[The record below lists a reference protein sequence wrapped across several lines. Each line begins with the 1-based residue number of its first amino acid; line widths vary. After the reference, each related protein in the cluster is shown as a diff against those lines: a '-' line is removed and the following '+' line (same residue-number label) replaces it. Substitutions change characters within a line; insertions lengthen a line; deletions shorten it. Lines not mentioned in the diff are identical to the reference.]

1 MATTIQIKRSTGTS
15 APGSLAAGELAV
27 TFGSGTQSNLGDRL
41 FVGDGSTVEVIGGK
55 FFSDMLDHTQGTL
68 TASSALTVDNNSALS
83 DLNIGNH
90 ATTGGSIQ
98 LKEGTNNG
106 SHHVQLKSPNSLGA
120 NLALTLPSAD
130 GSNTNVLRTNGSG
143 TLSFGAVATSELSGT
158 ITNAQLAGSIADSKL
173 NQITTAG
180 KVALSALEIDG
191 GTDIGADLSDAD
203 LIIVDDGA
211 NGTEVKSTLTR
222 VKKYIFSALSG
233 DATASDSGALTI
245 ANGSVENAMLAGS
258 IANGKLAN
266 STISIDADSGTT
278 NAVDL
283 GDTLQV
289 TGGEGI
295 DTSVSG
301 DTLTIAGEDASTSN
315 KGVASFASADFSVS
329 SGAVSIKS
337 GGVSN
342 AQLAND
348 GITIGSDDTSLGGT
362 ITDLNG
368 ITSLDVDNITVDGN
382 TISTTNT
389 NGNLILDP
397 NGTGVINV
405 SSARI
410 TSLGTPTQTT
420 DAATKA
426 YVDSQL
432 QGLDVKNS
440 VRVATTANGT
450 LSTAFANGQ
459 TVDGVTLA
467 TGDRILLKNQS
478 TGSQNGIYTVNASGA
493 PTRATDFDADSE
505 VTGGTFF
512 FVEEGTV
519 NADNGFVMTND
530 GSVTVGT
537 TALVFTQ
544 FSGAGQVIAGAALT
558 KSGNTL
564 NVGVDDS
571 SIEVNSDALRVKASG
586 ITNAMLAGSIDLTA
600 KVTGA
605 LPVGNGGTGLSSI
618 AKGSVLVANSAN
630 TLSAL
635 DGGGS
640 NDGILTYTAS
650 SDTIAFA
657 TAVDGGTFS

>member
-15 APGSLAAGELAV
+15 APSSLAAGELAI
-27 TFGSGTQSNLGDRL
+27 TFGTGTQSNLGDRL
-41 FVGDGSTVEVIGGK
+41 FIGDGSNVDVIGGK
-55 FFSDMLDHTQGTL
+55 FFSDMLDHVQGTL
-68 TASSALTVDNNSALS
+68 TAGSAITVDGNKAVD
-83 DLNIGNH
+83 DLIIGNN
-90 ATTGGSIQ
+90 ATTGGSIE

-106 SHHVQLKSPNSLGA
+106 THHVQLKAPNSLGG
-120 NLALTLPSAD
+120 NLALTLPGSD
-130 GSNTNVLRTNGSG
+130 GNSGEVLKTNGSG
-143 TLSFGAVATSELSGT
+143 TLSFGTLALGDLTGT
-158 ITNAQLAGSIADSKL
+158 L
-173 NQITTAG
+173 
-180 KVALSALEIDG
+180 ALSALEIDG
-191 GTDIGADLSDAD
+191 GTDIGEDLVDAD
-203 LIIVDDGA
+203 LLIVDNGA
-211 NGTEVKSTLTR
+211 GGTNRKSTLTR
-222 VKKYIFSALSG
+222 VKKYVYSAISG
-233 DATASDSGALTI
+233 DATVANNGALTI
-245 ANGSVENAMLAGS
+245 SNTSVTNAMLAGS
-258 IANGKLAN
+258 IANAKLAN
-266 STISIDADSGTT
+266 SS
-278 NAVDL
+278 
-283 GDTLQV
+283 
-289 TGGEGI
+289 
-295 DTSVSG
+295 
-301 DTLTIAGEDASTSN
+301 
-315 KGVASFASADFSVS
+315 
-329 SGAVSIKS
+329 
-337 GGVSN
+337 
-342 AQLAND
+342 
-348 GITIGSDDTSLGGT
+348 ITIGSDAVALGAT
-362 ITDLNG
+362 QTDLNG

-389 NGNLILDP
+389 NGNLNLDP
-397 NGTGVINV
+397 NGTGTVDV

-410 TSLGTPTQTT
+410 TSVATPTGGT
-420 DAATKA
+420 DAANKN
-426 YVDSQL
+426 YVDAQL

-450 LSTAFANGQ
+450 LSSAFANGQ
-459 TVDGVTLA
+459 TVDGITLA
-467 TGDRILLKNQS
+467 TNDRILIKDQS
-478 TGSQNGIYTVNASGA
+478 TGSENGIYTVNASGA

-544 FSGAGQVIAGAALT
+544 FSGAGQVIAGGALT

>member
-15 APGSLAAGELAV
+15 APSSLSAGELAV
-27 TFGSGTQSNLGDRL
+27 TFGTGTQSNLGDRL
-41 FVGDGSTVEVIGGK
+41 FIGDGSNVDVIGGK
-55 FFSDMLDHTQGTL
+55 FFSDMLDHVQGTL
-68 TASSALTVDNNSALS
+68 TAGSAITVDGNKAVDDLIVGNN
-83 DLNIGNH
+83 
-90 ATTGGSIQ
+90 ATTGGSIE

-106 SHHVQLKSPNSLGA
+106 THHVQLKAPNSLGG
-120 NLALTLPSAD
+120 NLALTLPGSD
-130 GSNTNVLRTNGSG
+130 GNSGEVLKTNGSG
-143 TLSFGAVATSELSGT
+143 TLSFGTLALGDLTGT
-158 ITNAQLAGSIADSKL
+158 L
-173 NQITTAG
+173 
-180 KVALSALEIDG
+180 ALSALEIDG
-191 GTDIGADLSDAD
+191 GTDIGEDLVDAD
-203 LIIVDDGA
+203 LLIVDNGA
-211 NGTEVKSTLTR
+211 GGTNRKSTLTR
-222 VKKYIFSALSG
+222 MKKYVYSAITG
-233 DATASDSGALTI
+233 DATVANNGALTI

-258 IANGKLAN
+258 IANAKLSN
-266 STISIDADSGTT
+266 SS
-278 NAVDL
+278 
-283 GDTLQV
+283 
-289 TGGEGI
+289 
-295 DTSVSG
+295 
-301 DTLTIAGEDASTSN
+301 
-315 KGVASFASADFSVS
+315 
-329 SGAVSIKS
+329 
-337 GGVSN
+337 
-342 AQLAND
+342 
-348 GITIGSDDTSLGGT
+348 ITIGSDAVALGAT
-362 ITDLNG
+362 QTDLNG

-389 NGNLILDP
+389 NGNLNLDP
-397 NGTGVINV
+397 NGTGTVDV

-410 TSLGTPTQTT
+410 TSLATPTGGT
-420 DAATKA
+420 DAANKN
-426 YVDSQL
+426 YVDAQL

-450 LSTAFANGQ
+450 LSSAFANGQ
-459 TVDGVTLA
+459 TVDGVTIA
-467 TGDRILLKNQS
+467 TNDRILIKDQS
-478 TGSQNGIYTVNASGA
+478 TGSENGIYTVNASGA

>member
-15 APGSLAAGELAV
+15 APSSLAAGELAI
-27 TFGSGTQSNLGDRL
+27 TFGTGTQSNLGDRL
-41 FVGDGSTVEVIGGK
+41 FIGDGSTVDVIGGK
-55 FFSDMLDHTQGTL
+55 FFSDMLDHVQGTL
-68 TASSALTVDNNSALS
+68 TAGSAITVDGNKAVDDLIVGNN
-83 DLNIGNH
+83 
-90 ATTGGSIQ
+90 ATTGGSIE

-106 SHHVQLKSPNSLGA
+106 THHVQLKAPNSLGG
-120 NLALTLPSAD
+120 NLALTLPGSD
-130 GSNTNVLRTNGSG
+130 GNNGEVLKTNGSG
-143 TLSFGAVATSELSGT
+143 TLSFGTLALGDLTGT
-158 ITNAQLAGSIADSKL
+158 L
-173 NQITTAG
+173 
-180 KVALSALEIDG
+180 ALSALEIDG
-191 GTDIGADLSDAD
+191 GTDIGEDLVDAD
-203 LIIVDDGA
+203 LLIVDNGA
-211 NGTEVKSTLTR
+211 GGTNRKTTLTR
-222 VKKYIFSALSG
+222 VKKYIYSAISG
-233 DATASDSGALTI
+233 DVTVANNGALTI

-258 IANGKLAN
+258 IANTKLAN
-266 STISIDADSGTT
+266 SS
-278 NAVDL
+278 
-283 GDTLQV
+283 
-289 TGGEGI
+289 
-295 DTSVSG
+295 
-301 DTLTIAGEDASTSN
+301 
-315 KGVASFASADFSVS
+315 
-329 SGAVSIKS
+329 
-337 GGVSN
+337 
-342 AQLAND
+342 
-348 GITIGSDDTSLGGT
+348 ITIGSDAVALGAT
-362 ITDLNG
+362 QTDLNG
-368 ITSLDVDNITVDGN
+368 ITSLDVDNITIDGN

-389 NGNLILDP
+389 NGNLNLDP
-397 NGTGVINV
+397 NGTGTVDV

-410 TSLGTPTQTT
+410 TSVATPTGGT
-420 DAATKA
+420 DAANKN
-426 YVDSQL
+426 YVDAQL

-450 LSTAFANGQ
+450 LSSAFANGQ

-467 TGDRILLKNQS
+467 TNDRILIKDQS
-478 TGSQNGIYTVNASGA
+478 TGSENGIYTVNASGA

-544 FSGAGQVIAGAALT
+544 FSGAGQVIAGDALT

>member
-15 APGSLAAGELAV
+15 APSSLSAGELAV
-27 TFGSGTQSNLGDRL
+27 TFGTGTQSNLGDRL
-41 FVGDGSTVEVIGGK
+41 FIGDGSTVEVIGGK

-68 TASSALTVDNNSALS
+68 TASSALTSDSNSAIS
-83 DLNIGNH
+83 GLNVGNH
-90 ATTGGSIQ
+90 ATTGGDIKF
-98 LKEGTNNG
+98 KEGTNNG
-106 SHHVQLKSPNSLGA
+106 THHVQLKGPNSLSG
-120 NLALTLPSAD
+120 NVELTLPSAD
-130 GSNTNVLRTNGSG
+130 GSNTHVLKTNGSG

-158 ITNAQLAGSIADSKL
+158 ITNAQLG
-173 NQITTAG
+173 
-180 KVALSALEIDG
+180 
-191 GTDIGADLSDAD
+191 
-203 LIIVDDGA
+203 
-211 NGTEVKSTLTR
+211 
-222 VKKYIFSALSG
+222 
-233 DATASDSGALTI
+233 
-245 ANGSVENAMLAGS
+245 GS
-258 IANGKLAN
+258 IANSKLAN

-368 ITSLDVDNITVDGN
+368 LTSVDVDNITIDGN
-382 TISTTNT
+382 TISSTNT
-389 NGNLILDP
+389 NGNIVLDP

-459 TVDGVTLA
+459 TVDGISLA
-467 TGDRILLKNQS
+467 TGDRILLKDQS
-478 TGSQNGIYTVNASGA
+478 TGSENGIYTVNASGA
-493 PTRATDFDADSE
+493 PTRATDFDENSE

-530 GSVTVGT
+530 GAVTVGT

-544 FSGAGQVIAGAALT
+544 FSGAGSVIAGSALT

-564 NVGVDDS
+564 NVGVDNS

-605 LPVGNGGTGLSSI
+605 LPVGNGGTGLTSI

-650 SDTIAFA
+650 SDTLAFA

>member
-1 MATTIQIKRSTGTS
+1 M
-15 APGSLAAGELAV
+15 V
-27 TFGSGTQSNLGDRL
+27 
-41 FVGDGSTVEVIGGK
+41 
-55 FFSDMLDHTQGTL
+55 
-68 TASSALTVDNNSALS
+68 
-83 DLNIGNH
+83 
-90 ATTGGSIQ
+90 
-98 LKEGTNNG
+98 
-106 SHHVQLKSPNSLGA
+106 
-120 NLALTLPSAD
+120 LTLMFLKQM
-130 GSNTNVLRTNGSG
+130 VL
-143 TLSFGAVATSELSGT
+143 ELSGT
-158 ITNAQLAGSIADSKL
+158 ITNAQ
-173 NQITTAG
+173 
-180 KVALSALEIDG
+180 
-191 GTDIGADLSDAD
+191 
-203 LIIVDDGA
+203 
-211 NGTEVKSTLTR
+211 
-222 VKKYIFSALSG
+222 
-233 DATASDSGALTI
+233 
-245 ANGSVENAMLAGS
+245 LAGS

-368 ITSLDVDNITVDGN
+368 LTSVDVDNITIDGN
-382 TISTTNT
+382 TISSTNT
-389 NGNLILDP
+389 NGNIILDP

-450 LSTAFANGQ
+450 LATAFANGQ
-459 TVDGVTLA
+459 TVDGISLA
-467 TGDRILLKNQS
+467 TGDRILLKDQS
-478 TGSQNGIYTVNASGA
+478 TGSENGIYTVNASGA
-493 PTRATDFDADSE
+493 PTRATDFDENSE

-530 GSVTVGT
+530 GTVTVGT

-544 FSGAGQVIAGAALT
+544 FSGAGQVIAGSALT

-564 NVGVDDS
+564 NVGVDNS

-605 LPVGNGGTGLSSI
+605 LPVGNGGTGLTSI

-650 SDTIAFA
+650 SDTLAFA
-657 TAVDGGTFS
+657 TAVDGGTFT

>member
-15 APGSLAAGELAV
+15 APSSLSAGELAV
-27 TFGSGTQSNLGDRL
+27 TFGTGTQSNLGDRL
-41 FVGDGSTVEVIGGK
+41 FIGDGSTVEVIGGK

-68 TASSALTVDNNSALS
+68 TASSALTADSNSAIS
-83 DLNIGNH
+83 DLNVGNH
-90 ATTGGSIQ
+90 ATTGGSVQ

-106 SHHVQLKSPNSLGA
+106 THHVQLKAPNSLSG
-120 NLALTLPSAD
+120 NVALTLPSAD
-130 GSNTNVLRTNGSG
+130 GSNTHVLKTNGSG

-158 ITNAQLAGSIADSKL
+158 ITNAQLG
-173 NQITTAG
+173 
-180 KVALSALEIDG
+180 
-191 GTDIGADLSDAD
+191 
-203 LIIVDDGA
+203 
-211 NGTEVKSTLTR
+211 
-222 VKKYIFSALSG
+222 
-233 DATASDSGALTI
+233 
-245 ANGSVENAMLAGS
+245 GS
-258 IANGKLAN
+258 IANSKLAN

-315 KGVASFASADFSVS
+315 KGVASFASPDFSVS

-368 ITSLDVDNITVDGN
+368 LTSVDVDNITIDGN
-382 TISTTNT
+382 TISSTNT
-389 NGNLILDP
+389 NGNIVLDP

-426 YVDSQL
+426 YVDAQL

-450 LSTAFANGQ
+450 LSSAFANGQ
-459 TVDGVTLA
+459 TVDGISLA
-467 TGDRILLKNQS
+467 TGDRILLKDQS
-478 TGSQNGIYTVNASGA
+478 TGSENGIYTVNASGA
-493 PTRATDFDADSE
+493 PTRATDFDENSE

-512 FVEEGTV
+512 FVEEGTT

-530 GSVTVGT
+530 GAVTVGT

-544 FSGAGQVIAGAALT
+544 FSGAGSVIAGSALT

-605 LPVGNGGTGLSSI
+605 LPVGNGGTGLTSI

-650 SDTIAFA
+650 SDTLAFA
-657 TAVDGGTFS
+657 TAVDGGTFT

>member
-15 APGSLAAGELAV
+15 APSSLAAGELAI
-27 TFGSGTQSNLGDRL
+27 TFGTGTQSNLGDRL
-41 FVGDGSTVEVIGGK
+41 FIGDGSTVDVIGGK
-55 FFSDMLDHTQGTL
+55 FFSDMLDHVQGTL
-68 TASSALTVDNNSALS
+68 TAGSAITVDGNKAVDDLIVGNN
-83 DLNIGNH
+83 
-90 ATTGGSIQ
+90 ATTGGSIE

-106 SHHVQLKSPNSLGA
+106 THHVQLKAPNSLGG
-120 NLALTLPSAD
+120 NLALTLPGSD
-130 GSNTNVLRTNGSG
+130 GNNGEVLKTNGSG
-143 TLSFGAVATSELSGT
+143 TLSFGTLALGDLTGT
-158 ITNAQLAGSIADSKL
+158 L
-173 NQITTAG
+173 
-180 KVALSALEIDG
+180 ALSALEIDG
-191 GTDIGADLSDAD
+191 GTDIGEDLVDAD
-203 LIIVDDGA
+203 LLIVDNGA
-211 NGTEVKSTLTR
+211 GGTNRKTTLTR
-222 VKKYIFSALSG
+222 VKKYIYSAISG
-233 DATASDSGALTI
+233 DVTVANNGALTI

-258 IANGKLAN
+258 IANTKLAN
-266 STISIDADSGTT
+266 SS
-278 NAVDL
+278 
-283 GDTLQV
+283 
-289 TGGEGI
+289 
-295 DTSVSG
+295 
-301 DTLTIAGEDASTSN
+301 
-315 KGVASFASADFSVS
+315 
-329 SGAVSIKS
+329 
-337 GGVSN
+337 
-342 AQLAND
+342 
-348 GITIGSDDTSLGGT
+348 ITIGSDAVALGAT
-362 ITDLNG
+362 QTDFAG
-368 ITSLDVDNITVDGN
+368 ITELDVDNVNVNGN

-389 NGNLILDP
+389 NGNLVLDP
-397 NGTGVINV
+397 NGTGTIDV

-410 TSLGTPTQTT
+410 TSLATPTGST

-426 YVDSQL
+426 YVDAQL
-432 QGLDVKNS
+432 QGLDVKQS

-450 LSTAFANGQ
+450 LSSAFANGQ
-459 TVDGVTLA
+459 TVDGITLA
-467 TGDRILLKNQS
+467 TNDRILIKDQS
-478 TGSQNGIYTVNASGA
+478 TGSENGIYTVNASGA

>member
-1 MATTIQIKRSTGTS
+1 MATTIQIKRSTGTT
-15 APGSLAAGELAV
+15 APSSLSAGELAV
-27 TFGSGTQSNLGDRL
+27 TFGTGTQSNLGDRL
-41 FVGDGSTVEVIGGK
+41 FIGDGSTVDVIGGK
-55 FFSDMLDHTQGTL
+55 FFSDMLDHVQGTL
-68 TASSALTVDNNSALS
+68 TAGSAITVDGNKAVDDLIVGNN
-83 DLNIGNH
+83 
-90 ATTGGSIQ
+90 ATTGGSIE

-106 SHHVQLKSPNSLGA
+106 THHVQLKAPNSLGG
-120 NLALTLPSAD
+120 NLALTLPGSD
-130 GSNTNVLRTNGSG
+130 GNNGEVLKTNGSG
-143 TLSFGAVATSELSGT
+143 TLSFGTLALGDLTGT
-158 ITNAQLAGSIADSKL
+158 L
-173 NQITTAG
+173 
-180 KVALSALEIDG
+180 ALSALEIDG
-191 GTDIGADLSDAD
+191 GTDIGEDLVDAD
-203 LIIVDDGA
+203 LLIVDNGA
-211 NGTEVKSTLTR
+211 GGTNRKTTLTR
-222 VKKYIFSALSG
+222 VKKYIYSAISG
-233 DATASDSGALTI
+233 DVTVANNGALTI

-258 IANGKLAN
+258 IANAKLAN
-266 STISIDADSGTT
+266 SS
-278 NAVDL
+278 
-283 GDTLQV
+283 
-289 TGGEGI
+289 
-295 DTSVSG
+295 
-301 DTLTIAGEDASTSN
+301 
-315 KGVASFASADFSVS
+315 
-329 SGAVSIKS
+329 
-337 GGVSN
+337 
-342 AQLAND
+342 
-348 GITIGSDDTSLGGT
+348 ITIGSDAVALGAT
-362 ITDLNG
+362 QTDLNG
-368 ITSLDVDNITVDGN
+368 ITSLDVDNITIDGN

-389 NGNLILDP
+389 NGNLNLDP
-397 NGTGVINV
+397 NGTGTVDV

-410 TSLGTPTQTT
+410 TSVATPTGGT
-420 DAATKA
+420 DAANKN
-426 YVDSQL
+426 YVDAQL

-450 LSTAFANGQ
+450 LSSAFANGQ

-467 TGDRILLKNQS
+467 TNDRILIKDQS
-478 TGSQNGIYTVNASGA
+478 TGSENGIYTVNASGA